1 MGSYVLTC
9 CSTADLSKQHFEK
22 RDIQYTCFHYQIN
35 GKEYTD
41 DPASNDPEAFYKKMA
56 EGADTSTSQVSTG
69 QYIAFFEDILKYG
82 DDILHV
88 TLSGGLS
95 GTYNSACIAAD
106 ELREKYPDR
115 KIYIVDGKGAS
126 SGYGLLMDMA
136 ADMRD
141 SGMDIDELKKW
152 IEDNRLNIHH
162 WFFSTDLTYY
172 YRGGRISRGSMI
184 FGSALKICPVLDMD
198 TEGKLRP
205 LIKARGKKNAM
216 ETIIQKMKEHAQGGT
231 AYSGKCFISQS
242 AFRQDAEQ
250 LAEMI
255 GNEFPALKGNII
267 INDIGTVIGSHTGPG
282 TIALF
287 FKGDMRR

>member
-41 DPASNDPEAFYKKMA
+41 DPASNDPEAFYKKMSD
-56 EGADTSTSQVSTG
+56 GADTSTSQVSTG
-69 QYIAFFEDILKYG
+69 QYTAFFEDILKYG

-141 SGMDIDELKKW
+141 SGMDIDGLKKW
-152 IEDNRLNIHH
+152 IEENRLNIHH

-242 AFRQDAEQ
+242 AFRQDAEL